1 MNVKL
6 PSLGSVVFRYYLLCT
21 EGTSKYS
28 WKKFTQLLCTVITYL
43 PRQAI
48 LKVALNIMLILTV

>member
-6 PSLGSVVFRYYLLCT
+6 PSLGSAVFRYYLLCT
-21 EGTSKYS
+21 EGTPKYS
-28 WKKFTQLLCTVITYL
+28 WKKFTQSLCTVITYL